1 MQGERHPVRGQR
13 ARHPA
18 DYCPQWM
25 ELAQRYGLTIYD
37 LQGDQATRPPDMEP
51 AIRGLIEELRPP
63 DH

>member
-1 MQGERHPVRGQR
+1 
-13 ARHPA
+13 
-18 DYCPQWM
+18 M

-63 DH
+63 DHWPGADLPWGRAAL